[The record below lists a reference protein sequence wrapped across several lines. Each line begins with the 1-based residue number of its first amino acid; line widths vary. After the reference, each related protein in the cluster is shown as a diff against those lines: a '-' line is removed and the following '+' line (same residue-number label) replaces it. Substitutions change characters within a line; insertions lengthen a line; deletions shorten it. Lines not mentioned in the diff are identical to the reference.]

1 MSDYNGQDMRGS
13 DAGQLSAIAMTA
25 MVASVGNAD
34 SQARTESTVSDAVQW
49 VARLFGRVVSS
60 PSLRWF
66 LYSNFEYSS
75 ARSFAHLIWRAK
87 GINSSEC
94 ASLQSC
100 PESSRSD
107 HRAGWE
113 EGADYRSRVG
123 LCDPAATYRSN

>member
-34 SQARTESTVSDAVQW
+34 SQARTESIVSDAVQW

-60 PSLRWF
+60 PSLRWW
-66 LYSNFEYSS
+66 LCSKE
-75 ARSFAHLIWRAK
+75 

-113 EGADYRSRVG
+113 EGADYLSRVG
-123 LCDPAATYRSN
+123 F